1 MTKAYDVMT
10 RSIASVTPQ
19 TPVAQVASLMRDLNI
34 GDVLVLE
41 NNNLR
46 GIVTDRDLTI
56 NVLTNGAKS
65 DAPVERYMSTE
76 VVTGAPDWS
85 LEQVAEVMGKHQIRR
100 LPIVEN
106 DNVIGIVSLGDVAL
120 HTNKRETVAKSLKN
134 ISEVSRSAFTEAN
147 PLTKLLAIAVPVA
160 LGAAVLLFA
169 NSKSGRRVRNQIET
183 SDFAEQARGF
193 MNDTAH
199 ALQDPKTRQAALAAI
214 VATGLPEKTRQAIQ
228 DGVRTLQDNR
238 TRQAALDAIA
248 DLELPEKTRNL
259 LQEGVHTLENA
270 RTQKAALHALESTG
284 LPDRTRQVIQDGIR
298 TFQDTQSRAGNVTHE
313 RVMQFAD
320 DARKQAQHLPD
331 QVTRRFQKQKPKRFI
346 FA

>member
-10 RSIASVTPQ
+10 RSVASVTPQ
-19 TPVAQVASLMRDLNI
+19 TPVAQVAALMRDLNI

-65 DAPVERYMSTE
+65 DAPVERYMSTD

-85 LEQVAEVMGKHQIRR
+85 LEQVADVMGQHQIRR

-120 HTNKRETVAKSLKN
+120 HTTKRETVAKSLKN
-134 ISEVSRSAFTEAN
+134 ISEVSRSAFNEAT
-147 PLTKLLAIAVPVA
+147 PLTKVLTIAIPVA
-160 LGAAVLLFA
+160 LGAAVLIFA
-169 NSKSGRRVRNQIET
+169 NSKSGRQVRKQLEA

-193 MNDTAH
+193 VNETAH

-214 VATGLPEKTRQAIQ
+214 ASVKLPEKTRQAFQEGMRTIQ
-228 DGVRTLQDNR
+228 DAR

-259 LQEGVHTLENA
+259 LQEGVHTLQDA
-270 RTQKAALHALESTG
+270 RVQKKALQALDSTG

-298 TFQDTQSRAGNVTHE
+298 TFQDTQSRAGDTRE

-320 DARKQAQHLPD
+320 DARKQAQHLPE
-331 QVTRRFQKQKPKRFI
+331 QVSRRFQKPKQKRFL